1 MCGNPAY
8 AEPSFEPS
16 KGAYSEAFN
25 VPVAAARADDGLCG
39 PEALLFHPLD
49 GLTEAAKGIGKGV
62 WSVLAYASG
71 GIIVLGLAAQ
81 LLGSSGW

>member
-16 KGAYSEAFN
+16 TGAYSEAFRI
-25 VPVAAARADDGLCG
+25 PVTTARSDAGLCG
-39 PEALLFHPLD
+39 PEALLFSPSAPII
-49 GLTEAAKGIGKGV
+49 EVAKGVGTGLRTA
-62 WSVLAYASG
+62 LAYLTG